1 MSMRQFRRAL
11 RSANGKPLSYHM
23 NDGYGAALAQ
33 LFERIMRGERVNE
46 AELADMMGPVAEE
59 DGDDRRPELVR
70 IAAGPA
76 VFPGGKGG
84 KGIALLSVRGVA
96 MYDLEFQ
103 PYAFSTLLLAQTMN
117 ALANDPEIGT
127 IVLDIDSPGGMVTG
141 TPEAGDAIF
150 AAREQKR
157 VIALVNPLAAS
168 AAYWIASQASE
179 IVAVPTADVGSI
191 GVFWLHVECSGML
204 ANEGIKPTFVFAGE
218 HKVEGNSFE
227 PLSEEA
233 RAFQQR
239 EVDSI
244 YRDFVKMVARGRGVS
259 VADVEKNFGQGRTF
273 MAPEAKRLGMIDRVA
288 TVDAALARYGIS
300 PGMDSRRRGRNS
312 EQAAEVTADAALDE
326 LGAAEPEQAATLLEH
341 LAERAIE
348 TLRAENPERVEAA
361 ARSMEARRRRLEILR
376 RT

>member
-1 MSMRQFRRAL
+1 MSMRQFRRAV
-11 RSANGKPLSYHM
+11 RAVNGKALAYQIG
-23 NDGYGAALAQ
+23 DGYGSALAP
-33 LFERIMRGERVNE
+33 LFERIGRGERVPE
-46 AELADMMGPVAEE
+46 AELADMMGDP
-59 DGDDRRPELVR
+59 DDELRPEFVR

-84 KGIALLSVRGVA
+84 KGVALLSVRGVA
-96 MYDLEFQ
+96 MYDIEFQ

-117 ALANDPEIGT
+117 ALANDPDIGT
-127 IVLDIDSPGGMVTG
+127 IVFDIDSPGGMVTG

-204 ANEGIKPTFVFAGE
+204 AAEGIKPTFVFAGE
-218 HKVEGNSFE
+218 HKVDGNALE
-227 PLSEEA
+227 PLSEQA
-233 RAFQQR
+233 REFAQR
-239 EVDSI
+239 EVDLI
-244 YRDFVKMVARGRGVS
+244 YRDFVKAVARGRGVS

-288 TVDAALARYGIS
+288 TVDAALARYGIAS
-300 PGMDSRRRGRNS
+300 GMDSRRRGRNS
-312 EQAAEVTADAALDE
+312 EQTADAAADEAPERQVTANDAFDALDALAAADVGADTPE
-326 LGAAEPEQAATLLEH
+326 PEAPAAEPEEPDYATRLALLK
-341 LAERAIE
+341 RA
-348 TLRAENPERVEAA
+348 
-361 ARSMEARRRRLEILR
+361 
-376 RT
+376 

>member
-1 MSMRQFRRAL
+1 MSMRQFRRAV
-11 RSANGKPLSYHM
+11 RAVNGKALAYQIR
-23 NDGYGAALAQ
+23 DGYGSALAP
-33 LFERIMRGERVNE
+33 LLERIGRGERVPE
-46 AELADMMGPVAEE
+46 AELAEMMGPVAHE
-59 DGDDRRPELVR
+59 DGDEPHLQHVR
-70 IAAGPA
+70 IAAGPM
-76 VFPGGKGG
+76 VIPGGKGG
-84 KGIALLSVRGVA
+84 KGVALLSVRGTA

-117 ALANDPEIGT
+117 ALANDPDIGT

-204 ANEGIKPTFVFAGE
+204 ANEGIKPTFIFAGE

-227 PLSEEA
+227 PLSDAA
-233 RAFQQR
+233 REFQQR
-239 EVDSI
+239 EVDLI

-259 VADVEKNFGQGRTF
+259 VAEVEKNFGQGRTF

-300 PGMDSRRRGRNS
+300 SGMDSRRRGRNS

-326 LGAAEPEQAATLLEH
+326 LGAAEPVGAETIARAFEAVYGDDIAKIDGAPAA
-341 LAERAIE
+341 E
-348 TLRAENPERVEAA
+348 TAA
-361 ARSMEARRRRLEILR
+361 PNRRRRIELLR
-376 RT
+376 RA